1 MLDGVLLDIAS
12 IAKRMKYWSLS
23 ALRLPLGLEE
33 VQNVVEEEFE
43 AGPPPCQGG
52 LWLWMGL
59 M

>member
-1 MLDGVLLDIAS
+1 MLDGVLLDVAS
-12 IAKRMKYWSLS
+12 IANRMKYWSLS

-43 AGPPPCQGG
+43 AEVPRPAKVDY
-52 LWLWMGL
+52 GL